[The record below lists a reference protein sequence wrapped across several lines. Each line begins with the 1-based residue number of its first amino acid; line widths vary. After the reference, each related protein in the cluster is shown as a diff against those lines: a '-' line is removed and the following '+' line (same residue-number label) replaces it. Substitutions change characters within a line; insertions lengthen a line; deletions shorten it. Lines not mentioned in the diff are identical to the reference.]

1 MLFAHAG
8 KCDACVADDLLV
20 AKAIGS
26 EHTFFV
32 CAACCAAGFD
42 RPTSDLPAWEQSIKD
57 RHQQLAPNG
66 WTLALASEV
75 DSCVVAKEVDDLYE
89 DLIAWYPGFQFR
101 FRVTA

>member
-8 KCDACVADDLLV
+8 KCDACVAHDLLV
-20 AKAIGS
+20 ARAIGS
-26 EHTFFV
+26 GRTFFV

-57 RHQQLAPNG
+57 RHQHLAPNG

-75 DSCVVAKEVDDLYE
+75 DIHLLEKEVDDLYE
-89 DLIAWYPGFQFR
+89 DVIASYPGFR
-101 FRVTA
+101 YRSSVSA